1 MTKLS
6 EELIE
11 IASISLNLSFIVC
24 VCTGPIVNVL
34 ASGDYFWGYG
44 TSTKKHFFP
53 PAFRPTDKTSTTP
66 PRN

>member
-24 VCTGPIVNVL
+24 VFTGPIVNVL
-34 ASGDYFWGYG
+34 ASGDHFLGY
-44 TSTKKHFFP
+44 SPLRKNIFLPLVF
-53 PAFRPTDKTSTTP
+53 
-66 PRN
+66 

>member
-11 IASISLNLSFIVC
+11 IASISLNLLFIVC

-34 ASGDYFWGYG
+34 ASGDHFLGYG
-44 TSTKKHFFP
+44 TSTKKHFLP
-53 PAFRPTDKTSTTP
+53 PAFRPTDKVSTTP

>member
-24 VCTGPIVNVL
+24 VFTGPIVNVL
-34 ASGDYFWGYG
+34 ASGDHFLGYS

-53 PAFRPTDKTSTTP
+53 PAFRPTDKLSTTP